1 MTGADLLIKALAD
14 AGVEV
19 CFANPGTSEMQLVAA
34 IDGEPRMR
42 AILGLFE
49 GVVTG
54 AADGY
59 GRMADRP
66 ALTLLHLGPGF
77 GNGTANLHNAR
88 RAQSP
93 VLNMIG
99 DHATY
104 HLQYDAPL
112 TADIHGFAAPVS
124 DHVGD
129 SESPVHLATA
139 GMTAWQAACTY
150 PGQVASFIAPA
161 DHAWSDAEGDTPTAT
176 PPAVP
181 TCDNAAV
188 EAAASHLRNGQNM
201 ALFLGGRALREDALW
216 QAGRIA
222 AATGARLI
230 TETFCA
236 RLQRGAGRVPVE
248 RLPYFGEQA
257 ADFLKDIDTLV
268 IVGSKAPVS
277 FFAYPGKPSFLAPE
291 SATICTLADV
301 RTNALDALTRL
312 AEALGAPAEP
322 SILQPRAAHP
332 LEHGDMNMVEL
343 GKVIANR
350 LPEGAVVSDEGATN
364 GMGAFVFTGSAAPH
378 DWLMLTG
385 GAIGQGLPVAVG
397 AAVAC
402 PNQKVVA
409 LQADGGG
416 MYTVQ
421 SLWTMVRENLDVTVV
436 LLNNSSY
443 AILNIEMERVGVAN
457 PSDKARSLL
466 DLSNPTINWVQLAEG
481 MGMAASRATTVAEF
495 DASFALAMQQT
506 GPRLIEVILPGYQAS
521 NPLNTGPN

>member
-1 MTGADLLIKALAD
+1 MTGADGLIKALAD
-14 AGVEV
+14 VGVEV

-34 IDGEPRMR
+34 VDAEPRMH

-59 GRMADRP
+59 GRMADKP

-77 GNGTANLHNAR
+77 GNGSANLHNAR

-104 HLQYDAPL
+104 HREYDAPL
-112 TADIHGFAAPVS
+112 TSDIKGFAAPVS
-124 DHVGD
+124 DWIGT
-129 SESPVHLATA
+129 SQSPDQLVETGLA
-139 GMTAWQAACTY
+139 GWQAAGVY

-161 DHAWSDAEGDTPTAT
+161 DHAWSEATPRAVTAQPADTPLATETDISEAATALRQGTAT
-176 PPAVP
+176 
-181 TCDNAAV
+181 
-188 EAAASHLRNGQNM
+188 
-201 ALFLGGRALREDALW
+201 ALFLGGRALRADALW

-230 TETFCA
+230 CETFCA
-236 RLQRGAGRVPVE
+236 RLQRGIGRVPVE

-257 ADFLKDIDTLV
+257 AEFLQDLDALV

-277 FFAYPGKPSFLAPE
+277 FFAYPGKPSFLAPQK
-291 SATICTLADV
+291 AQIRTLADV
-301 RTNALDALTRL
+301 RTHALDALTRL
-312 AEALGAPAEP
+312 ADALDAPEAPTV
-322 SILQPRAAHP
+322 LQSGVTHD
-332 LEHGDMNMVEL
+332 LEQGPMNMFEM
-343 GKVIANR
+343 GKVIANH
-350 LPEGAVVSDEGATN
+350 LPEQAIVSDEGATN
-364 GMGAFVFTGSAAPH
+364 SMGAFVLTGYAAPH

-385 GAIGQGLPVAVG
+385 GAIGQGLPLAIG

-402 PNQKVVA
+402 PDRKVLA
-409 LQADGGG
+409 LQADGSA

-443 AILNIEMERVGVAN
+443 AILNIEMERVGITH
-457 PSDKARSLL
+457 PTEKAKSLL
-466 DLSNPTINWVQLAEG
+466 DLGNPTIDWVSIAVG
-481 MGMAASRATTVAEF
+481 MGMEAHRAETVADF
-495 DASFALAMQQT
+495 DALFATAMT
-506 GPRLIEVILPGYQAS
+506 TRGPRLIEVILPGYESAT
-521 NPLNTGPN
+521 P